1 MDGWNHPDVRPAEP
15 GEYQAAL
22 DPSDSSSAVRR
33 WWTGS
38 AWSNPYLETFSE
50 QLKENVRKEISDLK
64 PFWKPAKASM

>member
-1 MDGWNHPDVRPAEP
+1 MEGWNHPDVRPAEP

-50 QLKENVRKEISDLK
+50 QLKGSVRKEISDLK
-64 PFWKPAKASM
+64 PFWKLAKDSM